1 MKPKYGK
8 CPRTTMPYTNSTT
21 VIAAGGGWG
30 WGRGVGQSTLKKY
43 LCKVRSY
50 KKNYARQVVLKNIPK
65 IHAKGILTRK
75 IHAARKLP
83 SPIMVCPLSSSSTRN
98 VTPIYNFFFADLPV

>member
-1 MKPKYGK
+1 MS
-8 CPRTTMPYTNSTT
+8 YTNSTK

-50 KKNYARQVVLKNIPK
+50 EKNYARQVVLKNIPQ
-65 IHAKGILTRK
+65 IHAKGTLTRK

-98 VTPIYNFFFADLPV
+98 VTPI